1 VKINGLFVAQT
12 HLNLFCFYTYP
23 SFPCYLDERRFANLG
38 GLLSAQDDR
47 GITPLMVA
55 ASYGSLGSV
64 KQLVTLGASV
74 SLQDERGYSAFH
86 FAAEKVK
93 QQSSIK

>member
-1 VKINGLFVAQT
+1 LSLKPLKFVST
-12 HLNLFCFYTYP
+12 LI
-23 SFPCYLDERRFANLG
+23 RRFLVIWVSAALQILG

-64 KQLVTLGASV
+64 RQLVTLGASV

-93 QQSSIK
+93 QQCIIR

>member
-1 VKINGLFVAQT
+1 
-12 HLNLFCFYTYP
+12 
-23 SFPCYLDERRFANLG
+23 
-38 GLLSAQDDR
+38 
-47 GITPLMVA
+47 MVA